1 MRWRMIGR
9 EQTPVAALRHRDF
22 AIYWSGSV
30 VSLVG
35 TQFTTVTMAWQIYEL
50 TNSPLELGLLGLARG
65 APMLVLL
72 LFGGLLADAVNR
84 RHLMMA
90 TQVAQ
95 MCVSVTLAV
104 MTLVGWVSPPVLYAA
119 SLFLALFSSLEQ
131 PARNAIVPNLVP
143 RSDLTNALAL
153 SGMQRH
159 IAIVIGPSLA
169 GFLLAYSGPTL
180 CYAVDAVSWLA
191 MLAALAIMRPL
202 AQVARGRSAVS
213 MRALREG
220 VGFVWTHPVIL
231 SLMALDF
238 SQNFFGSGR
247 ALLPIYARDILG
259 VGPQGLGLLY
269 SATSVGAL
277 VMGTAMSVRTQVR
290 RPGAWV
296 LVSVGMYGVFMTLF
310 GVSHLF
316 WFSFLM
322 LTAAGAANTV
332 SFVLRNTIN
341 QLVTPDEIRGRV
353 TSVNSMFTNTGPQLG
368 QFGAGTLASVIG
380 PVGTTAAGGLLVT
393 SIAAG
398 LAAVASVR
406 QIRGSRERA
415 CRSGRSAGKK
425 LTKLRPCTGF
435 LIERAGVHLFAFLR
449 ASENIF
455 RSESVRSAGNRISA
469 SIWTTS
475 SKRPSR
481 KSSRARALRRCSLV
495 EW

>member
-1 MRWRMIGR
+1 MRWWRIGQG
-9 EQTPVAALRHRDF
+9 QTPVAALRHREF
-22 AIYWSGSV
+22 SIYWSGSV

-35 TQFTTVTMAWQIYEL
+35 SQFTTVAMAWQIYEL

-90 TQVAQ
+90 TQIAQ

-143 RSDLTNALAL
+143 RSNLTNALAL

-159 IAIVIGPSLA
+159 VATVIGPSLA
-169 GFLLAYSGPTL
+169 GLLLAHSGPTL

-191 MLAALAIMRPL
+191 MLAALTIMRPL
-202 AQVARGRSAVS
+202 AQVAGGRSAVS

-220 VGFVWTHPVIL
+220 VEFVWTHPVIL

-238 SQNFFGSGR
+238 SQNFFGSAR

-277 VMGTAMSVRTQVR
+277 VMGTVMSVRTQVR
-290 RPGAWV
+290 RAGTWV

-368 QFGAGTLASVIG
+368 QFEAGALASAIG
-380 PVGTTAAGGLLVT
+380 PVGTTTVGGLLVT

-406 QIRGSRERA
+406 RFEVHERA
-415 CRSGRSAGKK
+415 PAETGETP
-425 LTKLRPCTGF
+425 TK
-435 LIERAGVHLFAFLR
+435 
-449 ASENIF
+449 
-455 RSESVRSAGNRISA
+455 
-469 SIWTTS
+469 
-475 SKRPSR
+475 SR
-481 KSSRARALRRCSLV
+481 RNHDPAR
-495 EW
+495 